1 MFPPYNPA
9 RLSHSLLNL
18 VNAIEAQRGT
28 LWKLHLEGFEN
39 YTQPFAFFTFTN
51 SFFSFWSNKF
61 GVNLWRCSIQTPHHL
76 QLNNPAKKYEQIP
89 RRSLYQFIRNLPKQ
103 DQTALN
109 GGKKSA
115 GNQRLPVAVRQL
127 SSRLGAHP
135 ILPRNAPA
143 QLRCPPAPH
152 VMFTFRLR
160 RRTRALPRTTR
171 QIATSTTAG
180 GP

>member
-127 SSRLGAHP
+127 SSHLGGHS
-135 ILPRNAPA
+135 IL
-143 QLRCPPAPH
+143 CH
-152 VMFTFRLR
+152 E
-160 RRTRALPRTTR
+160 TR
-171 QIATSTTAG
+171 QLSCAALRPHMSCSRFACVAEPERFLEPRG
-180 GP
+180 K